1 MTSDEARS
9 GLPIAFLHVIAAEA
23 APGSPPIRM
32 AAERA
37 RELPAGSDRDDL
49 LLALLLGALSDS
61 APEWML
67 QAAVDGD
74 LQKETPSYLGP
85 SMRLAAA
92 ALDHPS
98 CTDMLRE
105 DALRRC
111 SVPQLGILG
120 RERCSEVL
128 ARMIVAELQG
138 RGPHGQPMTPELLKE
153 PSAAQLI
160 LREAE
165 LHDAV
170 FFAALDLLPERPRPS
185 QIDRSEADGVT
196 GWFDKYMAA
205 RDAWESM
212 WEHVVTRH
220 TRRHRQLVTW
230 AEDGMASRVIRRHL
244 LGTVPWDVEPSLLE
258 EVADDDLARFTTSE
272 LITRMSR
279 LVRDGVAEQEV
290 RSRFAD
296 ELDALGSKNRRHVD
310 SIFDDSTDE
319 LDYGLRA
326 AVSWVEAAADS
337 TWRYILAPAEAKPR
351 YGEPHTWLASD
362 ELLAS
367 LGQRFAATAVKA
379 LRLWEPDSQ
388 PSRPTPRDLRW
399 VHAMLL
405 HLPHVSEEVKG
416 QARAVVRHIRPRPRG
431 RWELHDFAE
440 QRDGEQLTEIH
451 AAIERILGDPATAAR
466 KWALGDPEQVTV
478 ADLSRASAEVLL
490 DYLDRHTG
498 NDTLVEK
505 ALLSFASYAYRPELS
520 FSDVLARHSTPE
532 TALLQITTNLRKHLG
547 GGPPLRETW
556 ARQVL
561 ALQDCTPELI
571 RALPAWTALT
581 VGGDRY
587 SNVRKAVAAVVLS
600 ALGDSDE
607 AWARF
612 ASSPASYAGPTA
624 WLRLGDVLDAAAHG
638 TGWPKP
644 PGAKWTQMPSSDR
657 QRVPTAN

>member
-23 APGSPPIRM
+23 APDSPPIRM

-37 RELPAGSDRDDL
+37 RELPAGNDRDDL

-67 QAAVDGD
+67 QTAVDSD
-74 LQKETPSYLGP
+74 LQKESPSYLGP

-92 ALDHPS
+92 ALAQPS
-98 CTDMLRE
+98 CTNALRE
-105 DALRRC
+105 ETLRRC
-111 SVPQLGILG
+111 SVPQLGVLG
-120 RERCSEVL
+120 RERCGEAL
-128 ARMIVAELQG
+128 AQAIVAELRG
-138 RGPHGQPMTPELLKE
+138 RGPHGQPMTPELLAE
-153 PSAAQLI
+153 PTAAQLI

-185 QIDRSEADGVT
+185 QVGRSEADGVT
-196 GWFDKYMAA
+196 AWFDAYMAA
-205 RDAWESM
+205 RGAWETM
-212 WEHVVTRH
+212 WEHLVTRH
-220 TRRHRQLVTW
+220 TRRHRQLVQW
-230 AEDGMASRVIRRHL
+230 AEDGITGHIVRRHL

-258 EVADDDLARFTTSE
+258 EIADDDLTGFATSK
-272 LITRMSR
+272 LITGMSR

-290 RSRFAD
+290 RSRLAD
-296 ELDALGSKNRRHVD
+296 EFDALGSKNRQRVE
-310 SIFDDSTDE
+310 SVFDGFTDD
-319 LDYGLRA
+319 LDHGLRA
-326 AVSWVEAAADS
+326 AVSWVEAAADG
-337 TWRYILAPAEAKPR
+337 TWRYILAPSEAKPR

-379 LRLWEPDSQ
+379 LWLWEPESE

-405 HLPHVSEEVKG
+405 HLPHVSEEVKD
-416 QARAVVRHIRPRPRG
+416 QARAVVRHIRPRSRS
-431 RWELHDFAE
+431 RWEHHDFAK
-440 QRDGEQLTEIH
+440 QRDDEQLTEIR

-466 KWALGDPEQVTV
+466 RSALGDPEQVTV
-478 ADLSRASAEVLL
+478 ADLSRASEEVLL
-490 DYLDRHTG
+490 DYLDRHAG

-505 ALLSFASYAYRPELS
+505 AMLSFASHAYRPKLS
-520 FSDVLARHSTPE
+520 FSDVLARHSAPE
-532 TALLQITTNLRKHLG
+532 AALPRITTNLRRHLG
-547 GGPPLRETW
+547 GGPHLRETW

-571 RALPAWTALT
+571 RALPAWTVLT

-587 SNVRKAVAAVVLS
+587 RSAHKAVAAVVLS
-600 ALGDSDE
+600 ALGDNDE
-607 AWARF
+607 AWSRF

-624 WLRLGDVLDAAAHG
+624 WLRLGDVLDASVQG
-638 TGWPKP
+638 TAWPKP
-644 PGAKWTQMPSSDR
+644 PSAK
-657 QRVPTAN
+657 